1 MSQEIN
7 DSEDK
12 RAHRICFR
20 TNACS
25 QAVTNIY
32 EHLVDREFTQ
42 AEKQAREIIRE
53 MKLIIKS
60 IPHDDF

>member
-1 MSQEIN
+1 MSQDIN

-25 QAVTNIY
+25 EAVTNIY
-32 EHLVDREFTQ
+32 EHLVEREFIA
-42 AEKQAREIIRE
+42 AERQAREVIRE